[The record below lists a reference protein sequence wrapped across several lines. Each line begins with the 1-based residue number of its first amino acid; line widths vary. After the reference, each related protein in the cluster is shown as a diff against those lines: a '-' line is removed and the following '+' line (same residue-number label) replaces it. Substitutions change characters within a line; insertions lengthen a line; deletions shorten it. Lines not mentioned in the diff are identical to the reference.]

1 MREVDVM
8 ARIRAQF
15 EGSGYAVLSQVRN
28 ATGAGPVTRTADA
41 LVMSLWPSRGLTLSG
56 FEIKVSKSDW
66 KKELSTPE
74 KAEEIA
80 RFCDT
85 WYVAAPPGIVR
96 VEDLPPAWGLYE
108 TTDAKLKLVR
118 EAKARAREEV
128 APITRGF
135 LGALLRAA
143 TTDVLPKAEVE
154 GLVQRRVEAR
164 LPEAVACRMRDA
176 APEHRQTARKL
187 EQVERDFAR
196 LKETVEQFEQAS
208 GVRLLGGGTIG
219 AIGKAV
225 HAVLAQSHDGIA
237 RDLDGQAARLRY
249 AADRA
254 AEAAAE
260 LRQVTRIGEAPVAEG
275 WR

>member
-15 EGSGYAVLSQVRN
+15 EGSGYAVLSHVRN
-28 ATGAGPVTRTADA
+28 STGSGSVTRTADA

-56 FEIKVSKSDW
+56 FEIKVSKADW

-96 VEDLPPAWGLYE
+96 VDDLPPAWGLYE

-118 EAKARAREEV
+118 EAKSRPREEV
-128 APITRGF
+128 VPITRGF

-154 GLVQRRVEAR
+154 GVVQKRVEAR
-164 LPEAVACRMRDA
+164 LPDAIARHMRDA
-176 APEHRQTARKL
+176 APEHRETARKL

-196 LKETVEQFEQAS
+196 LKEAIEQFEQAS
-208 GVRLLGGGTIG
+208 GVRLLGGNTLGS
-219 AIGKAV
+219 IGKAV
-225 HAVLAQSHDGIA
+225 NAIRAQSHEGVA
-237 RDLDGQAARLRY
+237 RDLEAQAARLRL
-249 AADRA
+249 AADHA
-254 AEAAAE
+254 AEGAAE
-260 LRQVTRIGEAPVAEG
+260 LREITRIGDAPVAEG